1 MTLNKDGF
9 WFTIAEGFQFLHRG
23 RKSTGAGAAIPIV
36 VASSCGPVRRKTDSS
51 GESFRSRRGFQRP
64 ALSDFCQQS
73 PLSEDSKFSHS
84 ATSCRLSL
92 QDINIPD
99 SNPFTLP
106 KLSSE
111 PQPLRAPQLR
121 WGPCGLGCVDT
132 SDSHTQGRD
141 YLGGN
146 STNEKLL
153 HLLSQQ

>member
-23 RKSTGAGAAIPIV
+23 RKSMGAGAAIPIV

-64 ALSDFCQQS
+64 APSDFCQQS

-84 ATSCRLSL
+84 ATSCRPAFKTSTF
-92 QDINIPD
+92 QTQIP
-99 SNPFTLP
+99 
-106 KLSSE
+106 SSS
-111 PQPLRAPQLR
+111 PSSPQLR
-121 WGPCGLGCVDT
+121 WGPRGLGCVDT